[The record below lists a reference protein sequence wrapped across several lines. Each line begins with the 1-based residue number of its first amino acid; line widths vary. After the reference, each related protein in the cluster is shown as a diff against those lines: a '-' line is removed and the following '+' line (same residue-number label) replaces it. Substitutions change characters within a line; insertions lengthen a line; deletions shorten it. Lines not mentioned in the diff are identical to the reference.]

1 MTHAPNRHPV
11 ADRQVLKVGDV
22 EFRWPEGAG
31 AWHEVI
37 AISLAR
43 HPDVECERAVASKPE
58 LAANEVGLSV
68 RMLKH
73 EVFVSDGYS
82 QQGLVRLFA
91 FDLATEWPLF
101 KLVADTVIACGAVAL
116 DDAMRQ
122 YEDAINRQAQRARS
136 SRWARF
142 RRFCQQSWNS

>member
-1 MTHAPNRHPV
+1 
-11 ADRQVLKVGDV
+11 
-22 EFRWPEGAG
+22 
-31 AWHEVI
+31 
-37 AISLAR
+37 
-43 HPDVECERAVASKPE
+43 
-58 LAANEVGLSV
+58 
-68 RMLKH
+68 MLKH